1 MNETQ
6 RLQEDIEAYLLNS
19 EADLT
24 NEDECPI
31 QYAAIARVRPR
42 DAGEA
47 AGIQTKLQKV
57 LSGLQGRNGR
67 KGISVIIG
75 MPEIARVEP
84 NIRALTGLM
93 TLVIEI
99 HENIMVNMSADG
111 TTKGCEDFA
120 YAVAE
125 LINHQPFGLWS
136 PLRVKSI
143 LPAPEAVLNQ
153 KVVYNLT
160 LETDLRRPL
169 KPKVAGPT
177 LTVHEDNH
185 ISATCTTPDAV
196 MYYTL
201 DGSLPGPATPT
212 AIAFDAIAGL
222 DLTTGTWLL
231 RVAAWKP
238 GMAGSVVV
246 DKTVTVA

>member
-6 RLQEDIEAYLLNS
+6 RLQEDIESYLLNS

-47 AGIQTKLQKV
+47 AGIQTKLQQV
-57 LSGLQGRNGR
+57 LSGLIGRGGR
-67 KGISVIIG
+67 KGISIIIG
-75 MPEIARVEP
+75 MPEIAKVEP

-93 TLVIEI
+93 TLVIEV
-99 HENIMVNMSADG
+99 HENIMVNMAAGG
-111 TTKGCEDFA
+111 TSKGCEDFA

-136 PLRVKSI
+136 PMRIRSI
-143 LPAPEAVLNQ
+143 LPEQVAVLNQ
-153 KVVYNLT
+153 KVVYNVT

-169 KPKVAGPT
+169 KPKVAVPVV
-177 LTVHEDNH
+177 TVHEDNH
-185 ISATCTTPDAV
+185 ITATCATEDAV
-196 MYYTL
+196 LYYTL
-201 DGSLPGPATPT
+201 NGSLPGPATPT
-212 AIAFDAIAGL
+212 AIVFDAIAGL
-222 DLTTGTWLL
+222 DLTAGTWLL

-238 GMAGSVVV
+238 GLAGSVVV